1 MNRKR
6 KLIENFYLYKSE
18 KEKIF
23 IIAEVGSVHDGSLG
37 NAINLIKVAKECGA
51 SAVKFQTHIAD
62 EETLKDALNPSYFQ
76 DENRYDYFQR
86 TSFSINQLK
95 KLKNYARKI
104 GIKFFSSPFSIKAL
118 DLLNNLGVEYI
129 KIPSGEVNNLPLLEK
144 ISKKNKI
151 VFLSTGMSSWKEIDQ
166 AVKILKNNKLIIM
179 QCTSMYPCPPNK
191 VGINIFQEFRKK
203 YNLQLGFSDH
213 TQGNV
218 AAIMA
223 LANGARYFEK
233 HITLSKRMYGSD
245 ALNSLEPHEF
255 KKYCENLKEALIIQ
269 NNPSKK
275 SISKHLK
282 NMKLI
287 FEKNSIKKAYEKNS
301 VLTLKSLG
309 FKKTKK
315 GINANQYK
323 KIIGKKLKKDMKKDS
338 IIESKNLYD

>member
-1 MNRKR
+1 VKN
-6 KLIENFYLYKSE
+6 
-18 KEKIF
+18 EKIF

-37 NAINLIKVAKECGA
+37 NAFNLIKVAKECGA

-62 EETLKDALNPSYFQ
+62 EETLKNALNPSYFQ

-86 TSFSINQLK
+86 TSFTKEQLK

-118 DLLNNLGVEYI
+118 HLLNNLGVEYI
-129 KIPSGEVNNLPLLEK
+129 KIPSGEVNNLPLLEQ
-144 ISKKNKI
+144 ISKKNKT

-191 VGINIFQEFRKK
+191 VGINIFQEFKKK

-255 KKYCENLKEALIIQ
+255 KNYCENLKEALIIQ

-275 SISKHLK
+275 LISKYLK

-287 FEKNSIKKAYEKNS
+287 FEKKIVLKKEMKKNS
-301 VLTLKSLG
+301 VLTLSNLG
-309 FKKTKK
+309 YKKTKK
-315 GINANQYK
+315 GINANKYK
-323 KIIGKKLKKDMKKDS
+323 EIIGKKLKKDMKKNS
-338 IIESKNLYD
+338 IIELTNLYD